1 MKKRKM
7 LVTIIICVI
16 MCFTIKC
23 NDAQK
28 LTGKLVCNKMLV
40 PQFALFQDEIMQKN
54 KTVTFNETNKY
65 TNHSIAEILFDH
77 RIPRLAEITYSD
89 LTDRTLVDDDTLPEE
104 EFDDNSRNLTEDV
117 ITFRNGIRQLRDSK
131 MAEIDALRA
140 NLVGDDTGAVSYTH
154 LTLPTI
160 CSV

>member
-1 MKKRKM
+1 M

-131 MAEIDALRA
+131 MAEID
-140 NLVGDDTGAVSYTH
+140 V
-154 LTLPTI
+154 
-160 CSV
+160 

>member
-1 MKKRKM
+1 MKKEKM
-7 LVTIIICVI
+7 LIKIIICVI

-89 LTDRTLVDDDTLPEE
+89 LLIEPL
-104 EFDDNSRNLTEDV
+104 
-117 ITFRNGIRQLRDSK
+117 
-131 MAEIDALRA
+131 
-140 NLVGDDTGAVSYTH
+140 
-154 LTLPTI
+154 
-160 CSV
+160 